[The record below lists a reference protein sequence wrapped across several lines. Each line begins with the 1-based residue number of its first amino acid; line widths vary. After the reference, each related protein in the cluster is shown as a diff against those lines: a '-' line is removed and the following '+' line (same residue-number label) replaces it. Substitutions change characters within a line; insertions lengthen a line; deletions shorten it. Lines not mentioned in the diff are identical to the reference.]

1 MPLPLRLRRLTSAD
15 LPFADHV
22 RALAGWNQTLDDWRR
37 FLALAPGGCFLA
49 EWEGNPAGTATTIV
63 YSAELAWI
71 GMILVH
77 PDYRRRGVGTALLEH
92 CIAYL
97 RGLGVRCIKLDATPA
112 GKLVYDRLGF
122 HDEWRL
128 TRWKGWPARLHDGQ
142 SAQRTRAWQAQDLD
156 RVHGLDAAAF
166 GALRRA
172 LLRALG
178 AQSHHALVSYD
189 SSGQPS
195 GYGLLRAGA
204 RALYLGPIAAAS
216 VAAAGG
222 LVQALLAR
230 SGGQTVYWDIPDP
243 NVPAVAWA
251 REAGFREERSL
262 MRMFLGDNV
271 APGNP
276 FQQFALA
283 GPEVG

>member
-1 MPLPLRLRRLTSAD
+1 LTSAD

-22 RALAGWNQTLDDWRR
+22 RALAGWNQTLEDWRR

-49 EWEGNPAGTATTIV
+49 EWKGSPAGTATTIV

-77 PDYRRRGVGTALLEH
+77 PDYRRRGIGTALLEH

-97 RGLGVRCIKLDATPA
+97 RGLGVRCLKLDATPA

-122 HDEWRL
+122 QDEWRL
-128 TRWKGWPARLHDGQ
+128 TRWKGLPARLREGQ
-142 SAQRTRAWQAQDLD
+142 TAQRPRAWQAQDLD
-156 RVHGLDAAAF
+156 RVRGLDAAAF
-166 GALRRA
+166 GASRRA
-172 LLRALG
+172 LLRALR
-178 AQSHHALVSYD
+178 AQSHHALVFED
-189 SSGQPS
+189 PSGQAS
-195 GYGLLRAGA
+195 GYGLLRFGA

-216 VAAAGG
+216 ADAAGV
-222 LVQALLAR
+222 LVEALLAR
-230 SGGQTVYWDIPDP
+230 SAGQTVYWDIPDP

-251 REAGFREERSL
+251 RGAGFTAERSL
-262 MRMFLGDNV
+262 TRMFLGDNV

-283 GPEVG
+283 GPEAG